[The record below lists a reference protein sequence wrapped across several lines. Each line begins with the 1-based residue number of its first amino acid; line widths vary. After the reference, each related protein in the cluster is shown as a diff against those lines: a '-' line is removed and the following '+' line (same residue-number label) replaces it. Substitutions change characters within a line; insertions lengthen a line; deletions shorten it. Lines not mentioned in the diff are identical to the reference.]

1 MTEQQSAFSEA
12 KERRIRLVRSV
23 ARDLNI
29 FGAKPL
35 LPMLPGSPGLESG
48 GTSKLVHRVTVVLN
62 RNSSVDASHR
72 AAKPV

>member
-12 KERRIRLVRSV
+12 KESHIRLVRSV

-29 FGAKPL
+29 FGVKPH

-48 GTSKLVHRVTVVLN
+48 GTSKLVHRASIFD
-62 RNSSVDASHR
+62 RCSSVDARYR

>member
-12 KERRIRLVRSV
+12 KESHFRLVRSV

-29 FGAKPL
+29 FRAKPF

-48 GTSKLVHRVTVVLN
+48 GTLKLVHRAQSRAVL
-62 RNSSVDASHR
+62 
-72 AAKPV
+72 